1 MSVTEQNGVN
11 EGSVAASRTGCWIF
25 LLGLGL
31 FSVGVYGLS
40 QDILWIAQ
48 PFYAF
53 AWWGYIF
60 VLDGFCAMA
69 RGSSILTTRRRHF
82 WPMLIWSISFWYL
95 FEVLNLRYQNWYYV
109 GAFQNIYIGYVFS
122 WFAFGTVLIGMF
134 ETYEAVCVLGF
145 WKNWRG
151 TPRVYPPWVSY
162 AWQGLGVTM
171 ATLSVVFP
179 TYLAPLI
186 WGSLTFMVDPWNY
199 RNGRRSL
206 LKDLERR
213 DWGTVA
219 RVMLGGLICGAVWE
233 SMNFFAP
240 QKWIYTVR
248 GLENF
253 KLFEMPLLGFL
264 GFPALALD
272 GMAFYAVLSYHYLGN
287 ESWENPKD
295 LGQTLA
301 RTPSPPI
308 SRFWR
313 TVPLQLAF
321 WAITI
326 LCMKQVNTGSF
337 RMDLTDLPALPSGLV
352 SQLEDQG
359 ISRPRHLL
367 LQSKTE
373 QGLQDLQTTLAI
385 PEPQLEL
392 ILNEAELYSYKG
404 IGSIHGPMLQ
414 SIGIIRVEQLEN
426 EDPSELHQRLID
438 YCESADLNPP
448 RLDMVRVWVLAAR
461 NRGIVMRAESSEE

>member
-1 MSVTEQNGVN
+1 MSLAQEMVFPTEERGAPRI
-11 EGSVAASRTGCWIF
+11 GLRLF
-25 LLGLGL
+25 LLGLAV
-31 FSVGVYGLS
+31 FSVGVYGLVE
-40 QDILWIAQ
+40 DILWIAQ

-60 VLDGFCAMA
+60 MLDGFCSMK

-82 WPMLIWSISFWYL
+82 WPMVIWSITFWYL
-95 FEVLNLRYQNWYYV
+95 FEALNLRYQNWYYV
-109 GAFQNIYIGYVFS
+109 GAFQNLFIGYVFG

-145 WKNWRG
+145 WKNWKG
-151 TPRVYPPWVSY
+151 KPRQYAPWVSY
-162 AWQGLGVTM
+162 AWQGLGLTM
-171 ATLSVVFP
+171 LTLSVVFP

-186 WGSLTFMVDPWNY
+186 WGSLTFIVDPWNY

-219 RVMLGGLICGAVWE
+219 RIMFGGLVCGAVWE

-272 GMAFYAVLSYHYLGN
+272 GMAFYSFLSYVFLGN
-287 ESWENPKD
+287 ESWEHPDD
-295 LGQTLA
+295 LGQKLEP
-301 RTPSPPI
+301 TPQRPRSL
-308 SRFWR
+308 FWK
-313 TVPLQLAF
+313 TVPFQLLF
-321 WAITI
+321 WAVTI
-326 LCMKQVNTGSF
+326 VFIKQVNTGSY
-337 RMDLTDLPALPSGLV
+337 RMDLTDLPGLSPEMV
-352 SQLEDQG
+352 QPLEAKG
-359 ISRPRHLL
+359 VTRPRHLL
-367 LQSKTE
+367 IRSKSE
-373 QGLQDLQTTLAI
+373 AGRKDLEETLALADPDLDSI
-385 PEPQLEL
+385 IE
-392 ILNEAELYSYKG
+392 EAELFTYKG
-404 IGSIHGPMLQ
+404 IGAIHGPMLQ
-414 SIGIIRVEQLEN
+414 SVGITNVRQLEK
-426 EDPSELHQRLID
+426 EDPAELHQRLVD
-438 YCESADLNPP
+438 SCQETGERPP

-461 NRGIVMRAESSEE
+461 NRGIVMRAEAGDM